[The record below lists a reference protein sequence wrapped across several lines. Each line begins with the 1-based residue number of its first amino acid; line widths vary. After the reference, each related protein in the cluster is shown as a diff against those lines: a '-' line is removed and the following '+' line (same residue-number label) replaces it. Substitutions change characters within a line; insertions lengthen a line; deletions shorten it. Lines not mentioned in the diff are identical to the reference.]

1 VASLLRVPEVAAGA
15 TEAVLS
21 EWLVEENSAFTAD
34 QPIVVIETDK
44 ATVEV
49 PAGSAAVLLR
59 RLVSNGTTVEVGAP
73 MALVGEEAEKGS
85 DLDQLLAG
93 LGVSATAAGNGGAPA
108 ERPGT
113 GPRMGD
119 VHAAPEPETAAEP
132 AVAEADS
139 ALPRATP
146 AAPEGAG
153 STSGAASGGGG
164 GGGGSEAAPT
174 NGTSSGTGTRVLA
187 SPLARRLLREAGLG
201 TEGVPGTGP
210 GGRIVRR
217 DAQQAVD
224 RARSSAPAP
233 ATPAPAAAATG
244 AGGRGYEEVPH
255 SRMRRAIAARLTAS
269 KQSVPHFYVKRTA
282 RIDALLDMRRQLN
295 EVSPQK
301 ISVNDLLVRA
311 VAITHAQVPEA
322 NAIWTDDA
330 VRRFDSVDVAVAMA
344 SDRGLVTPVLRDVQR
359 TAPGAIAS
367 RTKEFKRLA
376 DEGKLQQRDL
386 EGGSVAVTNLG
397 MFGVEEFSAIINPPQ
412 SSILAVGAGLPA
424 PVVVDG
430 TVQVATV
437 MTLVLSVDHRVIDGA
452 LAARWMDLLVKA
464 IEQPLRL
471 LA

>member
-44 ATVEV
+44 AVVEV

-59 RLVSNGTTVEVGAP
+59 HLVTSSTSVEVGAP

-93 LGVSATAAGNGGAPA
+93 LGVSADGGTPAPGAAAEPA
-108 ERPGT
+108 SGSGTQPASGSGTQPG
-113 GPRMGD
+113 MGE

-132 AVAEADS
+132 AVDDAES
-139 ALPRATP
+139 APPRATP
-146 AAPEGAG
+146 AAPE
-153 STSGAASGGGG
+153 TSGSGSDSAGNGRGPGG
-164 GGGGSEAAPT
+164 
-174 NGTSSGTGTRVLA
+174 RVFA

-201 TEGVPGTGP
+201 TDGITGTGP

-217 DAQQAVD
+217 DVQQALEA
-224 RARSSAPAP
+224 ARTAP
-233 ATPAPAAAATG
+233 PAASPASAASTSR
-244 AGGRGYEEVPH
+244 AAADAAGRGYEEVPH

-269 KQSVPHFYVKRTA
+269 KQSIPHFYVKRTA
-282 RIDALLDMRRQLN
+282 RIDALLDLRRQLN
-295 EVSPQK
+295 EFSPEK
-301 ISVNDLLVRA
+301 ISVNDLLIRA
-311 VAITHAQVPEA
+311 VAVTHGQVPEA

-330 VRRFDSVDVAVAMA
+330 VRVFESVDVAVAIA
-344 SDRGLVTPVLRDVQR
+344 SGRGLVTPVLRDVQR
-359 TAPGAIAS
+359 TTPGAIAR

-376 DEGKLQQRDL
+376 DDGKLQQRDL
-386 EGGSVAVTNLG
+386 EGGSIAVTNLG

-412 SSILAVGAGLPA
+412 SSILAVGAGVPA
-424 PVVVDG
+424 PVVTDG
-430 TVQVATV
+430 VVQVATV

-452 LAARWMDLLVKA
+452 LAARWMDQLVTT

>member
-21 EWLVEENSAFTAD
+21 EWLVEENAAFTAD

-44 ATVEV
+44 AVVEV

-59 RLVSNGTTVEVGAP
+59 HLVVSGTPVEVGAP
-73 MALVGEEAEKGS
+73 MALVGEEAEKGG
-85 DLDQLLAG
+85 DLDSMLAG
-93 LGVSATAAGNGGAPA
+93 LGVGTPAGGNGNGPDD
-108 ERPGT
+108 R
-113 GPRMGD
+113 PRMGS

-132 AVAEADS
+132 AVSEPDS
-139 ALPRATP
+139 AGPRATP
-146 AAPEGAG
+146 AAPENRDA
-153 STSGAASGGGG
+153 TADT
-164 GGGGSEAAPT
+164 P
-174 NGTSSGTGTRVLA
+174 SGTGGRVFA
-187 SPLARRLLREAGLG
+187 SPLARRILRQAGLDAD
-201 TEGVPGTGP
+201 GVTGSGP
-210 GGRIVRR
+210 GGRIVRK
-217 DAQQAVD
+217 DAEQAVD
-224 RARSSAPAP
+224 RART
-233 ATPAPAAAATG
+233 ATPAPAPAPIAAPAAAPAA
-244 AGGRGYEEVPH
+244 AGSGDEGRGYEEVPH

-269 KQSVPHFYVKRTA
+269 KQSIPHFYVKRTA
-282 RIDALLDMRRQLN
+282 RIDSLLDLRRQLN

-301 ISVNDLLVRA
+301 ISVNDLLLRA
-311 VAITHAQVPEA
+311 VAVTHAQVPEA
-322 NAIWTDDA
+322 NAIWTEDA
-330 VRRFDSVDVAVAMA
+330 VRVFDSVDVAVAI
-344 SDRGLVTPVLRDVQR
+344 SSERGLVTPVLRDVQR
-359 TAPGAIAS
+359 SAPGAIAS

-386 EGGSVAVTNLG
+386 EGGSIAVTNLG

-412 SSILAVGAGLPA
+412 SSILAVGAGAPA

-452 LAARWMDLLVKA
+452 LAARWMDLLVKV